1 VGRGIRSGCGLLMTA
16 SQGGLVSAVVA
27 GSIGA
32 EVGIEPG
39 DRLLTINGHALRD
52 VIDYRFYG
60 AEEELV
66 LEIEREGQ
74 RHRLEIERDYD
85 EDLGLEFAELTFDG
99 LIECDN
105 RCPFCFVAQ
114 MPRGLRRSL
123 YVRDDDYRYS
133 FVSASFVTLTNL
145 TDDDWAR
152 IGEQRLSPLFV
163 SIHATDPEVRRACL
177 GNPDAPD
184 VVAQIDRLGALGIA
198 VHGQVVIVPGLN
210 DGAHLARTITD
221 CAALWPTLESLAL
234 VPVGLTRY
242 HRGSVRTLTPDEARA
257 ALAQAQAARLRLG
270 DAVDGTWLFAAD
282 ELYLLGGEP
291 IPGADYYDEPA
302 QRDNGVGLVRE
313 LLDDWEHCRSRLHP
327 PRRPRYGSVI
337 LVCGALAAPL
347 LQPIAVEFA
356 RLTGIAVIVQPILNR
371 FFGETVTVSGL
382 LTAQDLFCQLP
393 VGAAGDLL
401 VLPRVMFNETGEVT
415 LDDVSREAIAA
426 HYGVA
431 VRTAGLLS
439 EVARLVG
446 AR

>member
-1 VGRGIRSGCGLLMTA
+1 VTKP
-16 SQGGLVSAVVA
+16 QGGMIVAVA
-27 GSIGA
+27 DGSIGA

-39 DRLLTINGHALRD
+39 DRLLAINGHALRD

-66 LEIEREGQ
+66 LEIERDGQ

-85 EDLGLEFAELTFDG
+85 EELGLDFAELTFDG

-133 FVSASFVTLTNL
+133 FLSASFVTLTNL
-145 TDDDWAR
+145 ADDDWAR

-210 DGAHLARTITD
+210 DGAHLARTIAD

-234 VPVGLTRY
+234 APVGLTRY
-242 HRGSVRTLTPDEARA
+242 HRGDVRTLTPDEAQA
-257 ALAQAQAARLRLG
+257 ALAQAQAARRQL
-270 DAVDGTWLFAAD
+270 ADGVEGAWLFAAD
-282 ELYLLGGEP
+282 ELYLLAGEP
-291 IPGADYYDEPA
+291 IPDADYYDEPA

-313 LLDDWEHCRSRLHP
+313 LLDDWERCRSRLRP
-327 PRRPRYGSVI
+327 PRRPRYSSVV
-337 LVCGALAAPL
+337 LVCGALIAPL
-347 LQPIAVEFA
+347 LRPMAAELA
-356 RLTGIAVIVQPILNR
+356 RLTGIAVAVQPILSR

-382 LTAQDLFCQLP
+382 LTAQDLCAQLP

-401 VLPRVMFNETGEVT
+401 VLPRVMFNEDGEIT
-415 LDDVSREAIAA
+415 LDDAPVEAIAA
-426 HYGVA
+426 HYGVP
-431 VRTAGLLS
+431 VRMAGSLS